1 MKKIFTLVAAGLMSA
16 GAFAQTVL
24 WDGETAELGTMGGL
38 WDRSNPVVVE
48 NPDKDGVNKSD
59 KCIKITMNHW
69 DNRQIAVPFRDWMTL
84 DLKGNRRISLMI
96 LRSANSNVE
105 VELSDPTDGSANYW
119 QHAAAWYGSKGKWQ
133 KVVLD
138 YSTNDGLNNS
148 PGVIAITASTDEA
161 GENEDAYIDNVVVE
175 DVPMVNG
182 VALSEI
188 ADGSLSGELVL
199 TGSWMRG
206 DCNKTD
212 GGWTRVDYDDFAVLA
227 KKMTTG
233 VTSVDLNKAVLK
245 DPYDVFKDVC
255 PDAKVYTPV
264 AFGEDNSNIIVTG
277 IAGITADKVA
287 KNNAIYTLSGVRVA
301 EGNLAPGLYIVNGKK
316 VMIGRNTIK

>member
-1 MKKIFTLVAAGLMSA
+1 MKKIITLVAATMMA
-16 GAFAQTVL
+16 TGAFAQTVL
-24 WDGETAELGTMGGL
+24 WDGEDKELGTMGGL

-48 NPDKDGVNKSD
+48 NPDKSGINTSD
-59 KCIKITMNHW
+59 KCVKIIMNHW
-69 DNRQIAVPFRDWMTL
+69 DNRQIAIPFRDWVKP

-105 VELSDPTDGSANYW
+105 VELSDPTNGAENYW
-119 QHAAAWYGSKGKWQ
+119 KHAAAWYGDTGKWQ

-138 YSTNDGLNNS
+138 FSTNEGLNDF
-148 PGVIAITASTDEA
+148 PGVMAITASTDEA
-161 GENEDAYIDNVVVE
+161 GENEAAYIDNVVIE
-175 DVPMVNG
+175 DVPMVND

-188 ADGSLSGELVL
+188 ADGSLTGDLKL
-199 TGSWMRG
+199 TGSWMKG
-206 DCNKTD
+206 DCQNAD
-212 GGWTRVDYDDFAVLA
+212 GDWTRVDYDDFAVLA
-227 KKMTTG
+227 TKMTSG

-255 PDAKVYTPV
+255 PAAKIYTPV

-277 IAGITADKVA
+277 IGGITTDKVS
-287 KNNAIYTLSGVRVA
+287 KNNAIYTITGIRVA

-316 VMIGRNTIK
+316 VMIGRNTMK